1 MDRSGIML
9 RQLPRFLTPLSF
21 LFFLSLSAAFGVLMA
36 APLYA
41 ATTVLDE
48 KDEKV
53 WPQPPDAPKIKYLDA
68 FRSARDLGGSK
79 DAVKAIEAPYGVAA
93 GSDGRVYVT
102 SRGSVA
108 IFDRERRS
116 VGFIG
121 KSEGP
126 GKLTGAVGVAVTRE
140 GRIFVADAAARAV
153 FSYSREGKYTATLG
167 SPGELESPSGI
178 AVDEG
183 TKRIYV
189 ADMKKHRIAAY
200 SLTDNRLI
208 RTIGGRGTSGEGKFN
223 FPTNLAV
230 DSKGSLYVA
239 DTGNFRVQV
248 FDRDGRFVRSIGKL
262 GSLPGFFARPKG
274 VAVDSDNHLYV
285 VDAAFQNVQVFDV
298 DGRLLLFFGAGG
310 WGPGL
315 FTLPAGIAIDGRDR
329 IYVVDQWP
337 GNVQLFQYVGER
349 AGQDTVTR

>member
-9 RQLPRFLTPLSF
+9 RQSPRFLAPLSF
-21 LFFLSLSAAFGVLMA
+21 LFFLSLSAAFGALTSS

-41 ATTVLDE
+41 AATVHDE

-53 WPQPPDAPKIKYLDA
+53 WPQPPDAPKIKYLNA
-68 FRSARDLGGSK
+68 FRSVRDLGGPK
-79 DAVKAIEAPYGVAA
+79 DAADAIEAPYGVAV
-93 GSDGRVYVT
+93 GTDGRIYVT

-108 IFDRERRS
+108 VFDRKRRS

-121 KSEGP
+121 RGEGP
-126 GKLTGAVGVAVTRE
+126 GKLTGAVGVAVTKDD
-140 GRIFVADAAARAV
+140 RIFVADAATRAV
-153 FSYSREGKYTATLG
+153 FRYASDGTYTGPLG
-167 SPGELESPSGI
+167 SPGELESPGGI

-183 TKRIYV
+183 AKRIYV
-189 ADMKKHRIAAY
+189 TDMKKHRIAVY
-200 SLTDNRLI
+200 SSTDNRMI

-230 DSKGSLYVA
+230 DTKGNLYVA

-274 VAVDSDNHLYV
+274 LAVDSENHLYV
-285 VDAAFQNVQVFDV
+285 VDAAFQNVQVFDA

-337 GNVQLFQYVGER
+337 GNVQMFQYLGE
-349 AGQDTVTR
+349 QDAKR